1 MNGWSFAIKSLLR
14 DLRAGELSVL
24 LLAIVVAVS
33 AMTAVGFF
41 TDRVGRAIRLQ
52 AGAVLA
58 ADVVVSAP
66 APIEPSF
73 LDDARQAGLRTAES
87 MSFLTM
93 VLPADESNE
102 SNALTMI
109 TAVTD
114 GFPLRG
120 ELLVADIMFGD
131 TAAAQGIPPPGAVW
145 AEPGLLG
152 RMNLAVGDRVLIG
165 ERQLTI
171 VKVLEYQPNQMTG
184 GMTQLAPG
192 LMVNLADV
200 PSFNVIRPGSRAT
213 YRELYA
219 GAENSIAEFRQ
230 RIEALSDES
239 LRIRGWEDAGEQI
252 NDAIDRAQRFLTL
265 ASLVTVILAA
275 IATAMAARRY
285 AVRHLDTIALLKS
298 MGATQSFVQNSTL
311 GQLAC
316 VIIGTTLIGSL
327 IGFFAQQ
334 TLVALAADVL
344 KVDLPAT
351 SLIAG
356 ALGLITAA
364 TVTIGFALPHLLQLK
379 NVAPMRVLRR
389 DLPAPQLSSTATY
402 GIAIGA
408 LLLMI
413 WSIVR
418 DLMLVVYISVGLGV
432 VALLA
437 VAGGWLL
444 VRGLTR
450 FRGAA
455 GVAWRYG
462 LANISRRGTES
473 IVQIVAFALS
483 LMMLLLLTVVRT
495 DILEEWR
502 ATLPAD
508 MPNYFLVNIDPE
520 QWPDIRKFFQDE
532 LGASP
537 DYLPFIRGKIV
548 SVKGQSV
555 DEYAFPNEMGR
566 NFVSRSETNI
576 TWTAD
581 LPESNVVTTG
591 EWWDEN
597 DDAAIRVS
605 LAAGPFRALGLS
617 IGDTLGFDVGGEVFE
632 APVTNVRSIQWD
644 SLQPNFFVML
654 SPGLAEELPQT
665 IIASVHVPPG
675 ERLVL
680 NSFVRTY
687 PGVTIFDLEVIIGQV
702 RMVIERASMS
712 VQYVFLF
719 TLLAGIIVLLAA
731 IQATRDER
739 RFESALLHTL
749 GMRRSKILQGIA
761 VEFIALG
768 SLAGALAA
776 FGASAVGFVIADQ
789 VFKLDYT
796 VDPWLWLV
804 GLVAGSLVVGVTGT
818 LATRKAVSEPPVVV
832 LRDG

>member
-1 MNGWSFAIKSLLR
+1 MNGWSFAVKSLLR

-24 LLAIVVAVS
+24 LMAIVVAVS

-120 ELLVADIMFGD
+120 ELLVADVMYGD
-131 TAAAQGIPPPGAVW
+131 TAAPQGIPAPGSAW

-152 RMNLAVGDRVLIG
+152 RTSLAVGDRVVVG
-165 ERQLTI
+165 DRELTI

-219 GAENSIAEFRQ
+219 GAEAPIGAFRQ
-230 RIEALSDES
+230 RIEALADES
-239 LRIRGWEDAGEQI
+239 LRVRGWEDAGEQI
-252 NDAIDRAQRFLTL
+252 NAAIDRAQRFLTL

-298 MGATQSFVQNSTL
+298 MGASQSFVQNSTL

-316 VIIGTTLIGSL
+316 VIVGTTLIGSC

-334 TLVALAADVL
+334 TLVVLAADVL
-344 KVDLPAT
+344 KVDLPPT
-351 SLIAG
+351 SLTAG

-389 DLPAPQLSSTATY
+389 DLPPPQLSATATY

-418 DLMLVVYISVGLGV
+418 DLSLVVYISAGLAA

-502 ATLPAD
+502 ATLPEDA
-508 MPNYFLVNIDPE
+508 PNYFLVNIDPE
-520 QWPDIRKFFQDE
+520 QWPDIKKFFQDE

-548 SVKGQSV
+548 RVNGQSV
-555 DEYAFPNEMGR
+555 DEYAFSNEWGR
-566 NFVSRSETNI
+566 NFVRRETNI

-581 LPESNVVTTG
+581 LPESNVVTSG
-591 EWWDEN
+591 EWWDES
-597 DDAAIRVS
+597 DDDAIRVS
-605 LAAGPFRALGLS
+605 LSADLFKSMGLS

-632 APVTNVRSIQWD
+632 APVASVRSIQWD

-665 IIASVHVPPG
+665 IIASVHVPAG
-675 ERLVL
+675 ERLLL
-680 NSFVRTY
+680 NSFVRAY
-687 PGVTIFDLEVIIGQV
+687 PGVTVFDLEVIIGQV
-702 RMVIERASMS
+702 RMVIERASLS

-749 GMRRSKILQGIA
+749 GMRRSKILQGVA

-776 FGASAVGFVIADQ
+776 FGASAVGFVIAEQ
-789 VFKLDYT
+789 VFQLDYT
-796 VDPWLWLV
+796 VDPLLWLV

>member
-1 MNGWSFAIKSLLR
+1 MNGWSFAVKSLLR

-24 LLAIVVAVS
+24 LMAIVVAVA

-73 LDDARQAGLRTAES
+73 LEEARAAGLRTAES

-93 VLPADESNE
+93 VLPADETNE
-102 SNALTMI
+102 RNALTML

-114 GFPLRG
+114 DFPLRG
-120 ELLVADIMFGD
+120 ELLVADVMFGD
-131 TAAAQGIPPPGAVW
+131 TTGAQGIPASGEAW

-152 RMNLAVGDRVLIG
+152 RMNLEVGDRVLVGDRELSIA
-165 ERQLTI
+165 R
-171 VKVLEYQPNQMTG
+171 VLEYQPNQMTG

-200 PSFNVIRPGSRAT
+200 PSMNVIRPGSRAT
-213 YRELYA
+213 YRELYSGEEA
-219 GAENSIAEFRQ
+219 SVAEFRQ
-230 RIEALSDES
+230 VIEARGDES
-239 LRIRGWEDAGEQI
+239 LRVRGWEDAGEQI

-285 AVRHLDTIALLKS
+285 ALRHLDTIALLKS
-298 MGATQSFVQNSTL
+298 VGATQSFVQNSTL
-311 GQLAC
+311 GQLGC
-316 VIIGTTLIGSL
+316 VIVGTTLVGSI

-334 TLVALAADVL
+334 ILVVLAADVFQ
-344 KVDLPAT
+344 VDLPPT
-351 SLIAG
+351 SMSAAL
-356 ALGLITAA
+356 LGLITAA

-389 DLPAPQLSSTATY
+389 DLPPPQLSSTVTY

-408 LLLMI
+408 LLLMV

-418 DLMLVVYISVGLGV
+418 DLKLVVYIAGGLGT
-432 VALLA
+432 VALLS

-495 DILEEWR
+495 DILAEWR
-502 ATLPAD
+502 ATLPDDA
-508 MPNYFLVNIDPE
+508 PNYFLVNIDPE
-520 QWPDIRKFFQDE
+520 QWPEIKSFFEDE
-532 LGASP
+532 LGAAP

-548 SVKGQSV
+548 RINGQSV
-555 DEYAFPNEMGR
+555 DAYAFPSERGR
-566 NFVSRSETNI
+566 RFVRQETNL
-576 TWTAD
+576 TWNAE
-581 LPESNVVTTG
+581 LPESNVVTAG
-591 EWWDEN
+591 EWWDES
-597 DDAAIRVS
+597 DGEEIQIS
-605 LAAGPFRALGLS
+605 LSADLFQAFGLS
-617 IGDTLGFDVGGEVFE
+617 IGDTIGVDVGGEE
-632 APVTNVRSIQWD
+632 IDAPVTSARSIQWD

-654 SPGLAEELPQT
+654 SPGLAEQLPQT
-665 IIASVHVPPG
+665 IIASVHVPVG

-680 NSFVRTY
+680 NSFVRAY
-687 PGVTIFDLEVIIGQV
+687 PGVTVFDLEVIIGQV

-749 GMRRSKILQGIA
+749 GARRSKILQGIA
-761 VEFIALG
+761 VEFTALG

-776 FGASAVGFVIADQ
+776 FGATGVGFVIAEQ

-796 VDPWLWLV
+796 VDPVLWLV
-804 GLVAGSLVVGVTGT
+804 GLVVGSLVVGVTGT